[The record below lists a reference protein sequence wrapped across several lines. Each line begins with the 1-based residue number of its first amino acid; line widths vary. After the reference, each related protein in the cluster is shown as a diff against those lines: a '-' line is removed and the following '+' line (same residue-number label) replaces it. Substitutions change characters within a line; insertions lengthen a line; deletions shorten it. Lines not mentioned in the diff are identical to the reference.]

1 MILWIDKNRTI
12 VTIDTDTPLATIL
25 MDGLM
30 SKEDKKKLN
39 SIAEG
44 ATKYIHP
51 TYTPATSGLY
61 KISVDNM
68 GHVNSTSAV
77 TADDIGALGISTE
90 RHTHVKADITDFPT
104 SMPASDVS
112 LWAKAST
119 KPSYTWS
126 EIANKPTIPT
136 KLSELDNDSG
146 YKTTDTDT
154 WKANTADSEGYV
166 QKGKG
171 HPNQIWKTDENGNP
185 AWRDVSAEIGVI
197 DNCTSTSTSSA
208 LSANQGR
215 VIMEIIVDV
224 GTLVDLINRK
234 VV

>member
-1 MILWIDKNRTI
+1 MILWIDKNKTI
-12 VTIDTDTPLATIL
+12 VTIDTDTPLATVL

-39 SIAEG
+39 GIAEG

-51 TYTPATSGLY
+51 TYTPAISGLY

-90 RHTHVKADITDFPT
+90 KHTHVVADIKDFPLW
-104 SMPASDVS
+104 SKAAS
-112 LWAKAST
+112 
-119 KPSYTWS
+119 KPTYTWS
-126 EIANKPTIPT
+126 EITSKPTIPT
-136 KLSELDNDSG
+136 KLSELTNDSG
-146 YKTTDTDT
+146 YITTDTDT
-154 WKANTADSEGYV
+154 WRANTADSEGYV

-185 AWRDVSAEIGVI
+185 AWRSAEAEIGVI

-215 VIMEIIVDV
+215 VIMEIIGDV
-224 GTLVDLINRK
+224 GELVDLINRK

>member
-1 MILWIDKNRTI
+1 MIIWIDKNRTI
-12 VTIDTDTPLATIL
+12 VTIDTDTPLATVL

-44 ATKYIHP
+44 ATKYTHP
-51 TYTPATSGLY
+51 TYNSISEGFY
-61 KISVDNM
+61 KVSVDST
-68 GHVNSTSAV
+68 GHVSSVSNVTS
-77 TADDIGALGISTE
+77 DDIAKLGISTE
-90 RHTHVKADITDFPT
+90 KHTHIKADITDFPT
-104 SMPASDVS
+104 SMPASDVYS
-112 LWAKAST
+112 WAKATS
-119 KPSYTWS
+119 KPTYTWS
-126 EIANKPTIPT
+126 EITNKPTVPT
-136 KLSELDNDSG
+136 KLSELTNDKG
-146 YKTTDTDT
+146 YITTDNDT

-171 HPNQIWKTDENGNP
+171 HPNQIWKTDSNGNP
-185 AWRDVSAEIGVI
+185 AWRSAEAEIGVI

-215 VIMEIIVDV
+215 VIMEIIGDV
-224 GTLVDLINRK
+224 GELVDIINRK

>member
-12 VTIDTDTPLATIL
+12 VTIDTDTPLATEIL
-25 MDGLM
+25 DGLM

-39 SIAEG
+39 GIAEG
-44 ATKYIHP
+44 ATNYSHP
-51 TYTPATSGLY
+51 TYDSVANGLY
-61 KISVDNM
+61 KFSVDET
-68 GHVNSTSAV
+68 GHINSTIPV
-77 TADDIGALGISTE
+77 TADDIAE
-90 RHTHVKADITDFPT
+90 F
-104 SMPASDVS
+104 
-112 LWAKAST
+112 
-119 KPSYTWS
+119 
-126 EIANKPTIPT
+126 
-136 KLSELDNDSG
+136 ELN
-146 YKTTDTDT
+146 T

-215 VIMEIIVDV
+215 VIMEIIGDV
-224 GTLVDLINRK
+224 GALID
-234 VV
+234 